1 MPMKILLQ
9 TTARLTT
16 AAALAFSSLS
26 PAGVRAQAA
35 TPSLSAT
42 QTAHLIDD
50 VDHDGLVDP
59 GDTLRYT
66 LETGANLLVLQKE
79 EVGADGVAQFRNR
92 YAFTR
97 AVE

>member
-1 MPMKILLQ
+1 VQ
-9 TTARLTT
+9 RLV
-16 AAALAFSSLS
+16 FE
-26 PAGVRAQAA
+26 RK
-35 TPSLSAT
+35 
-42 QTAHLIDD
+42 DD
-50 VDHDGLVDP
+50 

-97 AVE
+97 AVK